1 MLKLVLPT
9 GSLEQSTL
17 ELFNIA
23 NLMVIRNEERSYKA
37 KINDSR
43 IEEVVLLR
51 PQEIAQYVDQGLYDL
66 GITGLDWILESQATN
81 IIEIANL
88 TYSKQTN
95 QPVKIVL
102 AVAKESGIKALDQI
116 NPGAKISTEYVNLAR
131 EYFAKLNI
139 PVNIEFSFGA
149 TEAKVPKIADAVI
162 ELIETGSTLRANSLL
177 IIDELLESSTK
188 LIANKQAYK
197 DSTKREVIEDIK
209 TLLLGVLLARDKVLI
224 KLNVSET
231 NFDRVIA
238 LLPALRAPTISQL
251 FSANTDNNYWAVET
265 VAEKQTI
272 NLLIPKL
279 KQAGAEDI
287 LELPINKI
295 IR

>member
-51 PQEIAQYVDQGLYDL
+51 PQEIARYVDQGLYDL
-66 GITGLDWILESQATN
+66 GITGFDWILESQATN

-88 TYSKQTN
+88 AYSKQTN
-95 QPVKIVL
+95 RPVKIVL
-102 AVAKESGIKALDQI
+102 AVAKESGIKTPDQI